1 MIKTIACIH
10 FKNSCLVF
18 CSKMSH
24 LETPG
29 HIVAA
34 SFGYAAFLVAII
46 VIALLSIAML
56 LRYLYRKQHD
66 NSTERE

>member
-1 MIKTIACIH
+1 
-10 FKNSCLVF
+10 
-18 CSKMSH
+18 MSH

-46 VIALLSIAML
+46 VVALLSIAML